1 MAQLQYFLGANS
13 PTGFYSLYHELMP
26 APKAQAVYI
35 LKGGAGCGKS
45 SFMRRVARHA
55 EAAGLETVLIP
66 CSGDPESLDG
76 LILPQRGVAL
86 VDGTAP
92 HVVEPEYPGVI
103 ESYVNLGSCY
113 DRAGLTPLRQDVMD
127 ATAEY
132 KACYPR
138 AYRCLEAASQ
148 LRRDGRE
155 LLLTDTVIQRLRRRA
170 AGIVSREIRKNG
182 SQPGEITHRFLSAV
196 THKGRIF
203 LWDTVAAQ
211 AKRVYE
217 LSDSFGLAH
226 ELLSPIL
233 AAGTAAGWNAVA
245 CPDPMAPDRLAHVI
259 FPELSLAFVSAP
271 PEDTLPQRPYRRL
284 RLDAMT
290 DKELYR
296 RYRPRLRFSR
306 KVAAALEGE
315 AISALGQA
323 KAAHDRLESLYNPH
337 VDFDRVYQMAD
348 DLAAELLTDPE

>member
-1 MAQLQYFLGANS
+1 M
-13 PTGFYSLYHELMP
+13 
-26 APKAQAVYI
+26 
-35 LKGGAGCGKS
+35 
-45 SFMRRVARHA
+45 
-55 EAAGLETVLIP
+55 
-66 CSGDPESLDG
+66 
-76 LILPQRGVAL
+76 
-86 VDGTAP
+86 
-92 HVVEPEYPGVI
+92 
-103 ESYVNLGSCY
+103 NLGSCY
-113 DRAGLTPLRQDVMD
+113 DRAGLAPLRQDVMD

-155 LLLTDTVIQRLRRRA
+155 LLLTDPVIQRLRRRA

-245 CPDPMAPDRLAHVI
+245 CPDPMAPDRLAHII
-259 FPELSLAFVSAP
+259 FPELSLAFVSTP
-271 PEDTLPQRPYRRL
+271 PEAPLPQRPYRRL

-306 KVAAALEGE
+306 KVAAALEDE

-348 DLAAELLTDPE
+348 GLAAELLADPE

>member
-13 PTGFYSLYHELMP
+13 PAGFYSLYHELMP

-76 LILPQRGVAL
+76 LILPQRGIAL

-113 DRAGLTPLRQDVMD
+113 DRAGLAPLRQDIVD

-155 LLLTDTVIQRLRRRA
+155 LLLIDPVIQRLRRRA

-259 FPELSLAFVSAP
+259 FPELSLAFVSTP
-271 PEDTLPQRPYRRL
+271 PEDSLPQRPYRRL

-306 KVAAALEGE
+306 KVAAALEDE

-348 DLAAELLTDPE
+348 GLAAELLADPE